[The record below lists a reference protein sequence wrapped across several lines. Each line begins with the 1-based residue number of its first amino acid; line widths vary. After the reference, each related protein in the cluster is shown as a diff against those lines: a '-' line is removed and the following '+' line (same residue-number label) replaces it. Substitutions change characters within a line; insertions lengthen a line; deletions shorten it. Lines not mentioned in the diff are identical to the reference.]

1 MYSTQPAA
9 SSASLNSMFN
19 PMAQTPPT
27 APPQPDHSS
36 NEEGKIP
43 VISEYGFGKS
53 IRKEVNFSINKRDT
67 EALQKFNGSIND
79 FPDWKKRMVDHF
91 ADSTQKYRTIIE
103 QVGKSKL
110 PITEE
115 ALKATLIDGF
125 NAWEIAMEL
134 GSFTLKWLS
143 KDIYDNRSNLCG
155 GEESNGFELWRNLHV
170 QYSGLDSLPVQV
182 GGFKNFLKYPSC
194 PNEAGL
200 INHFAEWE
208 KDLN

>member
-19 PMAQTPPT
+19 PMAQTFQPPM

-36 NEEGKIP
+36 NGKGKGP
-43 VISEYGFGKS
+43 VVSEYGFGKS

-79 FPDWKKRMVDHF
+79 FPDWKNRMVDHF

-103 QVGKSKL
+103 QVGESKL

-115 ALKATLIDGF
+115 ALKATVIDG
-125 NAWEIAMEL
+125 
-134 GSFTLKWLS
+134 
-143 KDIYDNRSNLCG
+143 SNSWGKLPW
-155 GEESNGFELWRNLHV
+155 S
-170 QYSGLDSLPVQV
+170 SGHLL
-182 GGFKNFLKYPSC
+182 
-194 PNEAGL
+194 
-200 INHFAEWE
+200 
-208 KDLN
+208 